1 MRISFQGAA
10 RQVTGSLHAVMSDGD
25 LVLLD
30 CGLFQG
36 RRQESR
42 EMNSVIPFDPHL
54 ITNILLSHA
63 HIDHCGRTPMFTR
76 KKGFSGHIIC
86 TRATADAC
94 EYLLKDSAK
103 IQESDAGYLNYKTV
117 KKFLSKMESTSKGGR
132 ALSLKEVKSLKKH
145 LKSKP
150 HKLNR
155 ELIDSLLEEYQL
167 KKIEPLYTYAEA
179 EDAMEYFQP
188 TTSRRSVHVG
198 KNMTATF
205 YNAGHI
211 LGSTCI
217 TLKVKEKGKDYT
229 VMYSGDLGRYDKPI
243 IKDPTQQFDEHNR
256 EIDLLIMESTYGDR
270 LHEPVFDLKPLLRE
284 AIHETVGRGGCIMIP
299 AFAYGRTQELI
310 YYIHELYLENQVPK
324 IPVYVDS
331 PLATNI
337 TRVFGEHPEN
347 YDQDTHKTFLENGIN
362 PFAFPEIRYTQSV
375 KESMQLN
382 HSKKPH
388 IVLSGSGMCEG
399 GRILHHLRHRIA
411 DERNTILIVGYMARN
426 TLGRRI
432 QEFGEGYEL
441 LGRKGDPPE
450 IRFLGSTYPLAARVK
465 TLGGFSAHGDR
476 NEMFKFLKTSNLS
489 IKKIAV
495 VHGEEKQSFSF
506 AGYLRHKGFD
516 AFVPKHGETIEI

>member
-188 TTSRRSVHVG
+188 TTSRRSVQVG

-362 PFAFPEIRYTQSV
+362 PFAR
-375 KESMQLN
+375 K
-382 HSKKPH
+382 
-388 IVLSGSGMCEG
+388 VLWVS
-399 GRILHHLRHRIA
+399 
-411 DERNTILIVGYMARN
+411 
-426 TLGRRI
+426 
-432 QEFGEGYEL
+432 
-441 LGRKGDPPE
+441 
-450 IRFLGSTYPLAARVK
+450 
-465 TLGGFSAHGDR
+465 
-476 NEMFKFLKTSNLS
+476 
-489 IKKIAV
+489 
-495 VHGEEKQSFSF
+495 
-506 AGYLRHKGFD
+506 
-516 AFVPKHGETIEI
+516 